1 MDNKLKNELSKI
13 KDNIE
18 LPDSYKFKFKKT
30 LDTLPQHTTN
40 SRTKFKSYK
49 VSFIAAI
56 VASISIGC
64 MVFGEDVTENVSS
77 IFFKNKPISTIGKK
91 TKIESINT
99 IVNKSDEHDGVKFT
113 LDNMSID
120 DNFLVCSYTLE
131 LDEEKANLLAN
142 APNSMLNFNPYI
154 CYEINNK
161 EIYSQC
167 GIDTETD
174 SYKESNSKI
183 TFIQRISL
191 GNFDIED
198 TGNLKVNFN
207 GGEFSND
214 LFGLNWVI
222 NTTYDKT
229 KAKTYTK
236 KVDVNKKVSF
246 NNNITV
252 KKVCFSPLG
261 NQITIEE
268 YGNTED
274 GFTPLSSDPSSFILL
289 DDKNNTLTIANS
301 HVNYYDNKA
310 ITSIDFMTS
319 NKDISSLKLVPIYE
333 TDVEVPLETPL
344 YDLDNMPSSIDL
356 GDTKVLI
363 NNVSKENNKI
373 KIEYKYDGPISH
385 YYLEGS
391 IYDENGNQLGDK
403 NDHGFLDHS
412 IDRNNNSFIEYYGFY
427 TEANFQKAKKISFYM
442 DSPIE
447 IKYDETYTIDL
458 NK

>member
-18 LPDSYKFKFKKT
+18 LPDSYKFSFNKT
-30 LDTLPQHTTN
+30 LNSLPKHTSSFRPN
-40 SRTKFKSYK
+40 FKSYK
-49 VSFIAAI
+49 ISFIAAL

-64 MVFGEDVTENVSS
+64 MVFGENIAENVSS
-77 IFFKNKPISTIGKK
+77 IFFKNKPNSIIGKK
-91 TKIESINT
+91 SEIESINT
-99 IVNKSDEHDGVKFT
+99 VVNKSEEHDGVKFT

-131 LDEEKANLLAN
+131 LDDEKAALLAN
-142 APNSMLNFNPYI
+142 APDHMFNFNPYI
-154 CYEINNK
+154 SYEVDNK
-161 EIYSQC
+161 EIFSQC
-167 GIDTETD
+167 GSYIETD
-174 SYKESNSKI
+174 SYKESDSKI
-183 TFIQRISL
+183 TFMQRISL

-198 TGNLKVNFN
+198 IGNLKLNFN
-207 GGEFSND
+207 GCEFSND
-214 LFGLNWVI
+214 LFDSNWVI

-261 NQITIEE
+261 NQITIETH
-268 YGNTED
+268 GNTEN
-274 GFTPLSSDPSSFILL
+274 GFSGSSSFILL
-289 DDKNNTLTIANS
+289 DDKNNILPTANS
-301 HVNYYDNKA
+301 HINYYGEKCIN
-310 ITSIDFMTS
+310 SLDFMTS
-319 NKDISSLKLVPIYE
+319 NSDISSLKLVPIYE

-427 TEANFQKAKKISFYM
+427 TDANFQKAKKISFYM
-442 DSPIE
+442 HSPIE
-447 IKYDETYTIDL
+447 IKYDEAYTIDL

>member
-18 LPDSYKFKFKKT
+18 LPDSYKFSFNKT
-30 LDTLPQHTTN
+30 LNSLPKHTSSFRPN
-40 SRTKFKSYK
+40 FKSYK
-49 VSFIAAI
+49 ISFIAAL

-64 MVFGEDVTENVSS
+64 MVFGENIAENVSS
-77 IFFKNKPISTIGKK
+77 IFFKNKPNSIIGKK
-91 TKIESINT
+91 SEIESINT
-99 IVNKSDEHDGVKFT
+99 VVNKSEEHDGVKFT

-131 LDEEKANLLAN
+131 LDDEKAALLAN
-142 APNSMLNFNPYI
+142 APDHMFNFNPYI
-154 CYEINNK
+154 SYEVDNK
-161 EIYSQC
+161 EIFSQC
-167 GIDTETD
+167 GSYIETD
-174 SYKESNSKI
+174 SYKESDSKI
-183 TFIQRISL
+183 TFMQRISL
-191 GNFDIED
+191 GNFDIAD
-198 TGNLKVNFN
+198 IGNLKLNFN
-207 GGEFSND
+207 GCEFSND
-214 LFGLNWVI
+214 LFDSNWVI

-427 TEANFQKAKKISFYM
+427 TDANFQKAKKISFYM